1 MGGGVAVGAR
11 RGVSD
16 NFPGRRL
23 LFGAAYYPEYL
34 LSDFTHP
41 AVRHLAGR
49 VIHAIVASDG
59 NTVTA
64 YELALGPR
72 DVRVLVENR

>member
-23 LFGAAYYPEYL
+23 LFGAAY
-34 LSDFTHP
+34 D
-41 AVRHLAGR
+41 
-49 VIHAIVASDG
+49 
-59 NTVTA
+59 
-64 YELALGPR
+64 LALGPW